1 MQRIAILTVAILVA
15 VVAVVAFA
23 PDAKAHGG
31 QFRGPGDGVPPGLRE
46 PSDPTPP
53 PPPPPS
59 GPPTTPSPVT
69 PTPSTPPPTAPS
81 TPSAPPPVTSTPDL
95 GGTKPK
101 TTAGPSF
108 EDWTFWYHNNKAE
121 IENLKAA
128 LYRLRGSENPLFVS
142 GDENESNVTAATRL
156 TQKKVQ
162 QIVIPALL
170 WAMETKNSG
179 HQDTESAAYIALA
192 KIARDPVHIETI
204 MKGLDRSLK
213 HDLIVQESAA
223 LGLGLLRRADPSDQ
237 FTAREL
243 DKVREFLFGVFEND
257 KYQARTRGFAA
268 IAIGLLG
275 DQPTGSALRS
285 EDTTASTDGSNDAA
299 RATTGRLFELLKAD
313 YSNQD
318 LYVGLLMAIGMQP
331 HTSVTLEE
339 REVLADAALKGR
351 LYRSNVNDLIRSYA
365 AHSLGKIGTRA
376 DIRTLENVL
385 TARRGMSKNVQ
396 RSAAVGLGLLGRLVA
411 GEARVDVAKVLLK
424 SYDKLKDNSTKNFA
438 LMSLAYLLIDDIKS
452 SSTDVLGNTQA
463 DELLLQTAE
472 KGSYMHKPFGALAL
486 GLVLRDINDELEI
499 DKYQE
504 FKDSALGILREG
516 VVSKKM
522 DKKGRGA
529 FCTALGI
536 AQDADSSETLRAMVA
551 DTKGDKQLRG
561 YAALGLGLIGNP
573 TSEVMKTIAD
583 SMRERS
589 SEELRRQ
596 TAVAL
601 GLLGNHKIQG
611 TGKTAI
617 ELLVDELKQAKS
629 QNHKGQV
636 VLALASIG
644 DHRAVDPLVGIL
656 QNKGE
661 QDLTRALACA
671 GLGLIGD
678 LELIPSMARGS
689 QDVNYRA
696 STDLVNEFLSIL

>member
-1 MQRIAILTVAILVA
+1 MQRIVLLTVAVLVA

-69 PTPSTPPPTAPS
+69 PTPSTPPPTAPT

-95 GGTKPK
+95 GTGTKPR
-101 TTAGPSF
+101 ASQPSF
-108 EDWTFWYHNNKAE
+108 EDWTFWYHNNKAD

-128 LYRLRGSENPLFVS
+128 IYSLHSSENPLFAS
-142 GDENESNVTAATRL
+142 GNENDTNVTGATRV
-156 TQKKVQ
+156 TQRKVKDV
-162 QIVIPALL
+162 VIPALI
-170 WAMETKNSG
+170 WAMDKKNSG

-204 MKGLDRSLK
+204 KSGLDKARKL
-213 HDLIVQESAA
+213 DLIVQESAA
-223 LGLGLLRRADPSDQ
+223 LGLGLLRRARAEDQ

-243 DKVREFLFGVFEND
+243 DKVREFLFQVFED
-257 KYQARTRGFAA
+257 DSYQSRTRGFAA
-268 IAIGLLG
+268 MALGLLG
-275 DQPTGSALRS
+275 DQPTGSGTYSGDAN
-285 EDTTASTDGSNDAA
+285 AAA
-299 RATTGRLFELLKAD
+299 RATTQRLFELLKAS
-313 YSNQD
+313 YTNQD
-318 LYVGLLMAIGMQP
+318 LYVGLLSAIGLQP
-331 HTSVTLEE
+331 ATSVSAEE
-339 REVLADAALKGR
+339 REVLADAAFKGR
-351 LYRSNVNDLIRSYA
+351 LYKERVNDLIRSYA
-365 AHSLGKIGTRA
+365 AHSLGRIGTRN
-376 DIRTLENVL
+376 DIKTLENIL

-396 RSAAVGLGLLGRLVA
+396 RSAAIGLGLLGRQVA
-411 GEARVDVAKVLLK
+411 GEARVDVAKALLK
-424 SYDKLKDNSTKNFA
+424 SYDKVKDNSTKNFA
-438 LMSLAYLLIDDIKS
+438 IISLAYLLIDDIKS
-452 SSTDVLGNTQA
+452 STTDVLGNTQA
-463 DELLLQTAE
+463 DEKILDVAE
-472 KGSYMHKPFGALAL
+472 NGSYMFQPFGAIAL
-486 GLVLRDINDELEI
+486 GLILRNISDELEI

-504 FKDSALGILREG
+504 FKDTAQNILREG
-516 VVSKKM
+516 LASKKM
-522 DKKGRGA
+522 SQKNRAA
-529 FCTALGI
+529 FATAVGI
-536 AQDADSSETLRAMVA
+536 AKDADSSETLRKIVGN
-551 DTKGDKQLRG
+551 TKSDKELRG

-573 TSEVMKTIAD
+573 TPEVMKTIAEA
-583 SMRERS
+583 MRERS

-611 TGKTAI
+611 TGKTPI
-617 ELLVDELKQAKS
+617 ELLVQELKQAKS

-636 VLALASIG
+636 VLALATIG
-644 DHRAVDPLVGIL
+644 NEDALEPLVGIL

-678 LELIPSMARGS
+678 LEFIPSLSRGS

-696 STDLVNEFLSIL
+696 STDLMNEFLSIL